1 MGLGRTVNSRW
12 PVVNLLSSTR
22 YGMYRLLYMSRHH
35 DISANDFL
43 FFPPSHP
50 HPPLFLIIIIIF
62 FFFFLVLF
70 VSKFVHPTPT
80 FLSFDS
86 DMTRSDATPTRL
98 DPI

>member
-1 MGLGRTVNSRW
+1 MTSQQMIFSSF
-12 PVVNLLSSTR
+12 LLHT
-22 YGMYRLLYMSRHH
+22 
-35 DISANDFL
+35 
-43 FFPPSHP
+43 PTP
-50 HPPLFLIIIIIF
+50 HFFLIIIIIVF
-62 FFFFLVLF
+62 YFFLVLF